1 MTITSITVLDTETAD
16 FDGGV
21 CEIAAV
27 ALQWDSA
34 RGWEITGHHSS
45 LCNPGRPIAVEA
57 MAVHHITDEMI
68 VDAPSIDDVLES
80 RSDMYSPPGQ
90 VGSTYAAHNAEFDQ
104 GVLPL
109 DWRARNLVGS
119 PHHLVDGSTPQLDWI
134 DTYRCA
140 MHLWPE
146 SPRFSNQ
153 VLRYHLGLDVSDMPE
168 EAGGIVHRALYDTW
182 CTAKMLLRMLETRTP
197 EELIS
202 LSGKP
207 VDLSLR
213 KVGFGKHHNLTWSQV
228 PSDYL
233 RWILDKSDI
242 DDPDQLHTART
253 LLGRPA
259 QGRML

>member
-27 ALQWDSA
+27 SLQ
-34 RGWEITGHHSS
+34 RGGSGSWGITGFHQS
-45 LCNPGRPIAVEA
+45 LCNPGRPISIEA
-57 MAVHHITDEMI
+57 MAVHHITDEE
-68 VDAPSIDDVLES
+68 VAGAPSIDDVLDA
-80 RSDMYSPPGQ
+80 RSDVYGPRLDR
-90 VGSTYAAHNAEFDQ
+90 THAAHNAEFDQ

-109 DWRARNLVGS
+109 EWRARNLIGS
-119 PHHLVDGSTPQLDWI
+119 PHHLADGSTPQLDWI

-182 CTAKMLLRMLETRTP
+182 CTAKMLLLMLQDHSP
-197 EELIS
+197 EELIE
-202 LSGKP
+202 LSGRP
-207 VDLSLR
+207 VDLSTR
-213 KVGFGKHHNLTWSQV
+213 RVGFGKHHNLTWSQV

-242 DDPDQLHTART
+242 DDPDQRHTART